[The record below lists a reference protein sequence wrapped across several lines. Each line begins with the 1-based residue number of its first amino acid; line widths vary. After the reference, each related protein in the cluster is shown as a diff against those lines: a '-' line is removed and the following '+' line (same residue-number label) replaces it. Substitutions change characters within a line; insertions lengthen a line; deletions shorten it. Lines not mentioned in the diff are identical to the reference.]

1 MQGWNWFS
9 RRKNTRLPSALVV
22 KWRCICSVWLLV
34 FYNKTVGWVK
44 SDVLTVKLKLKDHET
59 WITELLY
66 LTLTQP
72 DAPKASDTHLHI
84 YVHTHTHT
92 HTYTKCY
99 LLPFL
104 CHCYRAVINYL
115 SMMSFRS
122 PSPHT
127 VQPSSGCTL
136 AAILASIKSGMDTA
150 KKQSSNADRNS
161 CFVILTTSFL

>member
-1 MQGWNWFS
+1 MANMKHTPGTCSIPFPCSKYRVLVSWHQQNRFPTSLKRDFS
-9 RRKNTRLPSALVV
+9 
-22 KWRCICSVWLLV
+22 
-34 FYNKTVGWVK
+34 
-44 SDVLTVKLKLKDHET
+44 VLTVKLKLKDHET

-127 VQPSSGCTL
+127 VQPSSNCTL